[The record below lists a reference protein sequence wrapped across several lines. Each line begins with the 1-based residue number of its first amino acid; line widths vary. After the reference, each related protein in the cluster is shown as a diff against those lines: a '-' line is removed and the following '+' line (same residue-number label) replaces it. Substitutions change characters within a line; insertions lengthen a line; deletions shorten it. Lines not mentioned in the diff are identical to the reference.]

1 MAQWNKQAQNYR
13 SQDSSLF
20 EVVMVADQNG
30 NPPSEVKHKQ
40 FSYFPS

>member
-20 EVVMVADQNG
+20 EVVMEYGPNRKKSLSASTVSGDG
-30 NPPSEVKHKQ
+30 TR
-40 FSYFPS
+40 